1 MSSETLTNFLSNTNM
16 FDISIHGDS
25 SHCLPVKSMHNPDMH
40 NREIPENIKQ
50 EIATFKG
57 IKEIITVD
65 IAKKLIGKPL
75 IVKYPDTSSW
85 STNYHCIGAKITQ
98 VISEASIID
107 GTEVTVDY
115 IVFTRMHHIEIPEN
129 TQAEWANQI
138 TTFHYQFD
146 QLKNPN
152 FQNGHVNLFVH
163 PILFNE
169 IMNPESL
176 EAETYHPE
184 AL

>member
-1 MSSETLTNFLSNTNM
+1 MSTDNLTNFLTNTNM

-25 SHCLPVKSMHNPDMH
+25 SHCLPVKNMH

-75 IVKYPDTSSW
+75 IVKYPDSSSW

-98 VISEASIID
+98 VVSDASVID
-107 GTEVTVDY
+107 GQEVTVDY
-115 IVFTRMHHIEIPEN
+115 IVFTRMHNVEIPEN
-129 TQAEWANQI
+129 TQVEWS
-138 TTFHYQFD
+138 TPTPPFHYQLD
-146 QLKNPN
+146 QLKNPT

-163 PILFNE
+163 PTLFKE
-169 IMNPESL
+169 ITNSESL
-176 EAETYHPE
+176 EVETYHPE

>member
-25 SHCLPVKSMHNPDMH
+25 NHCLPVKNIH

-107 GTEVTVDY
+107 GKEVTVDY
-115 IVFTRMHHIEIPEN
+115 IVFTRMHHVEIPEN

>member
-1 MSSETLTNFLSNTNM
+1 MSGDDLTNFLINTNM
-16 FDISIHGDS
+16 FDISIHGDN
-25 SHCLPVKSMHNPDMH
+25 SHCLLVKNMHNH
-40 NREIPENIKQ
+40 EVPENIKQ

-85 STNYHCIGAKITQ
+85 STNYYCIGAKITQ
-98 VISEASIID
+98 VISEASVID

-115 IVFTRMHHIEIPEN
+115 IVFTRMHHVEISEN
-129 TQAEWANQI
+129 TQAEWANKI

-169 IMNPESL
+169 ITNTESL